1 MKKHLQM
8 TITIPN
14 YQIDNKEP
22 SLIEID
28 SKLYIESMSS
38 NHKRVLTRNTMHGL
52 TLIQEGNKEVELK
65 GNLFKISE
73 KQAIFFAQGNYFS
86 NQNSKDY
93 QSLTIFFDDS
103 FVVDFVKKYELTLL
117 GKSKGITVRDYRN
130 HKNILTLIA
139 SISSTHQKS
148 TSQQK
153 SLLKLKIELLF
164 LEFYEA
170 YPKDMQS
177 FFKHIVETSSK
188 RMRYILEE
196 NIDILEKVS
205 DMQKLMRMSPSHFQK
220 QFYKTFNKAPK
231 VWLDQQRMKKAKFLL
246 ASTNKSI
253 TEISTECGYS
263 TSSWFIVQFKK
274 YCENTPK
281 EYRVK
286 NQYK

>member
-1 MKKHLQM
+1 
-8 TITIPN
+8 
-14 YQIDNKEP
+14 
-22 SLIEID
+22 
-28 SKLYIESMSS
+28 
-38 NHKRVLTRNTMHGL
+38 MHGL

-93 QSLTIFFDDS
+93 QSLTIFFDDN

-170 YPKDMQS
+170 YPKDMQG

-274 YCENTPK
+274 YCKNTPK

>member
-1 MKKHLQM
+1 M

-14 YQIDNKEP
+14 YLIENAEP

-28 SKLYIESMSS
+28 TKLYIESMNS
-38 NHKRVLTRNTMHGL
+38 NHKKILARNTMHGL
-52 TLIQEGNKEVELK
+52 TLIQEGSKEVELK
-65 GNLFKISE
+65 RHLFKINE

-93 QSLTIFFDDS
+93 RALTIFYDDS
-103 FVVDFVKKYELTLL
+103 FVVDFVKKYELILL
-117 GKSKGITVRDYRN
+117 GNSKKIMVSDY
-130 HKNILTLIA
+130 KDEENILSLIGSIA
-139 SISSTHQKS
+139 STHKEST
-148 TSQQK
+148 TQQK

-170 YPKDMQS
+170 SPQDMQR
-177 FFKHIVETSSK
+177 FFKHIVETSK
-188 RMRYILEE
+188 DRMRYILEE

-205 DMQKLMRMSPSHFQK
+205 DMHRLMRMSPSHFQK

>member
-1 MKKHLQM
+1 M

-14 YQIDNKEP
+14 YLIENAEP

-28 SKLYIESMSS
+28 TKLYIESMNS
-38 NHKRVLTRNTMHGL
+38 NHKKILARNTMHGL
-52 TLIQEGNKEVELK
+52 TLIQEGSKEVELK
-65 GNLFKISE
+65 KNLFKISE
-73 KQAIFFAQGNYFS
+73 RQAIFFAQGNYFS

-93 QSLTIFFDDS
+93 QALTIFYDDS

-117 GKSKGITVRDYRN
+117 ENSKRITVRDYSDN
-130 HKNILTLIA
+130 KNILTLIA
-139 SISSTHQKS
+139 SISLTYKESTA
-148 TSQQK
+148 QQK
-153 SLLKLKIELLF
+153 VLLKLKIELLF
-164 LEFYEA
+164 LEFYQA
-170 YPKDMQS
+170 YPKDMQR
-177 FFKHIVETSSK
+177 FFKHIVETSRN

-246 ASTNKSI
+246 SSTNKSI
-253 TEISTECGYS
+253 TEIATDCRYS

-274 YCENTPK
+274 YYKTTPK

-286 NQYK
+286 KQYK